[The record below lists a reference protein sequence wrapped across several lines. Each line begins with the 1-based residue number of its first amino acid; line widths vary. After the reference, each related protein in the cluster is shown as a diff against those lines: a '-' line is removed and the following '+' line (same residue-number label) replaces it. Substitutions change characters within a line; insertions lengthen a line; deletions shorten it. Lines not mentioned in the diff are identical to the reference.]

1 MITTV
6 MCGRFAFFAKG
17 QFGYESLQLPERPP
31 FERYNIAPTQK
42 ILAIRTSSETGRPEW
57 ALLHWGLVP
66 SWSKESKT
74 KHLLIN
80 ARAEG
85 IETKPSF
92 RGPVRHRHCIVPAS
106 GFYEWRR
113 QGAGKQ
119 PYFVRPTADEVFA
132 LAGIWD
138 RWEGKQGEVIES
150 VAIITTSAN
159 ELMQPIHDRMPVVL
173 EKENLAE
180 WLGLQ
185 TEFKLALAMLGPYPS
200 EKMVAYPVNSVV
212 NNARHDG
219 PECVAKVNVDEPPY

>member
-1 MITTV
+1 

-17 QFGYESLQLPERPP
+17 QFGYESLQLPEPPP
-31 FERYNIAPTQK
+31 FERYNIAPSQD
-42 ILAIRTSSETGRPEW
+42 ILAIRSSPETGRPEW
-57 ALLHWGLVP
+57 VMLQWGLVP

-92 RGPVRHRHCIVPAS
+92 RGPVRHRRCIVPAS
-106 GFYEWRR
+106 GFYEWHR

-119 PYFVRPTADEVFA
+119 PYFVRPAADEVFA

-138 RWEGKQGEVIES
+138 RWEENQGGIIES

-159 ELMQPIHDRMPVVL
+159 ELMQPIHDRMPVIL
-173 EKENLAE
+173 GKENVAA
-180 WLGLQ
+180 WIAPQ
-185 TEFKLALAMLGPYPS
+185 TELDKALAMLKPFPS
-200 EKMVAYPVNSVV
+200 EMMVAYPVNSSV
-212 NNARHDG
+212 NSARQDG
-219 PECVAKVNVDEPPY
+219 PECIARIDGT

>member
-1 MITTV
+1 
-6 MCGRFAFFAKG
+6 MCGRLAFFAKG
-17 QFGYESLQLPERPP
+17 QFGYESLQLPEPPP
-31 FERYNIAPTQK
+31 FERYNIAPTQD
-42 ILAIRTSSETGRPEW
+42 ILAIRTSSETGQPEW

-92 RGPVRHRHCIVPAS
+92 RGPVRHRRCIVPVS

-113 QGAGKQ
+113 QGTGKQ
-119 PYFVRPTADEVFA
+119 PYFVRPAANEVFA

-138 RWEGKQGEVIES
+138 CWEGKQGEVIES

-173 EKENLAE
+173 MKETVPA
-180 WLGLQ
+180 WIAPQ
-185 TEFKLALAMLGPYPS
+185 TELDKALAMLGPYPS

-212 NNARHDG
+212 NTARHDG
-219 PECVAKVNVDEPPY
+219 PECIASIGADGT

>member
-1 MITTV
+1 
-6 MCGRFAFFAKG
+6 MCGRFALFAKG
-17 QFGYESLQLPERPP
+17 QFGYESLQLPEPPP
-31 FERYNIAPTQK
+31 FERYNIAPTQD
-42 ILAIRTSSETGRPEW
+42 ILAIRTSSETGLPEW

-92 RGPVRHRHCIVPAS
+92 RGPVRHRRCIVPAS

-113 QGAGKQ
+113 QGPGKQ
-119 PYFVRPTADEVFA
+119 PYFVRPAVNEVFA

-150 VAIITTSAN
+150 VVIITTSAN

-173 EKENLAE
+173 EKDDPVE
-180 WLGLQ
+180 WLAPQTGL
-185 TEFKLALAMLGPYPS
+185 KLALAMLGPYPS
-200 EKMVAYPVNSVV
+200 EKMVAYPVSSVV
-212 NNARHDG
+212 NNARYDG
-219 PECVAKVNVDEPPY
+219 PECVARVDVEDQPY